1 MKTEEIKSLK
11 LAAQTF
17 EVRTGR
23 ALTTIELLNNTGK
36 PTGRDL
42 VFRNGTEFDDLVS
55 ALIQARDWLKVTFN
69 DKKPEV
75 KEEQ

>member
-11 LAAQTF
+11 LTAQNF
-17 EVRTGR
+17 EVRVGR
-23 ALTTIELLNNTGK
+23 ALTVIELFNNGK

-42 VFRNGTEFDDLVS
+42 VFRNSPELDDLVS
-55 ALIQARDWLKVTFN
+55 ALIQAKDWLKATFD

-75 KEEQ
+75 KEEK

>member
-1 MKTEEIKSLK
+1 MKAEEIKSLK
-11 LAAQTF
+11 LTAQNF
-17 EVRTGR
+17 EVRAGR
-23 ALTTIELLNNTGK
+23 QLTVIELLNNGK

-55 ALIQARDWLKVTFN
+55 ALTQARDWLKATFN